1 MANNNQQNGQ
11 VEKAFKKDDAY
22 QTLEII
28 NSWIGNMDTKVSF
41 ALAFVGVLIGSI
53 FKEGLPNAFQKI
65 GSIPNICKAEAT
77 DILAVI
83 LVILLY
89 GASLLAIIYFILA
102 ITARVQTQAQS
113 LFFFGSINKMQLN
126 EYRNKTNSL
135 TEQEFIE
142 DLEEQIH
149 TNSRICTLKATYY
162 NKGIKSLIA
171 TIGFWFICMIFQL
184 I

>member
-1 MANNNQQNGQ
+1 MANNNQQNEQ
-11 VEKAFKKDDAY
+11 AEKAFKKDDAY
-22 QTLEII
+22 QTLEIS

-65 GSIPNICKAEAT
+65 GSVPDICKAEAT

-83 LVILLY
+83 LVIVLY
-89 GASLLAIIYFILA
+89 GTSLFAIIYFILA

-113 LFFFGSINKMQLN
+113 LFFFGSINKMKFN
-126 EYRNKTNSL
+126 EYKNKVNNL
-135 TEQEFIE
+135 TEQELIE

-149 TNSRICTLKATYY
+149 TNSRICSLKASYY
-162 NKGIKSLIA
+162 NKGIKCLIA
-171 TIGFWFICMIFQL
+171 TIGFWFVCMIFQL

>member
-1 MANNNQQNGQ
+1 MANNNQQSGT
-11 VEKAFKKDDAY
+11 EKVFSKDDAY

-53 FKEGLPNAFQKI
+53 FKEGLPNAFKKI
-65 GSIPNICKAEAT
+65 ESIPNICKAEAT

-113 LFFFGSINKMQLN
+113 LFFFGSLPFKLS
-126 EYRNKTNSL
+126 K
-135 TEQEFIE
+135 
-142 DLEEQIH
+142 
-149 TNSRICTLKATYY
+149 
-162 NKGIKSLIA
+162 
-171 TIGFWFICMIFQL
+171 
-184 I
+184 